1 MVPPIPDL
9 PLTRLWPGVVF
20 SMLLAGGIVNAAPPA
35 APGNAAATSLAPDR
49 ARISWTDLSDNESA
63 FVVEQGEPS
72 SAPVVW
78 SPVAEVAADLTSAE
92 VGGLLPATNYSFRI
106 VAVNADG
113 RTPTSPLSLRTPPP
127 GGSFL
132 GPAHESNGIYSFA
145 MSGPNRIERFSLASR
160 QWLNPLPML
169 QPASAIWTDE
179 IATYAAEDKL
189 VVRWD
194 HATSTRSIFIT
205 AGAKITSLFIAGDS
219 LGIFY
224 GPLEIFNRRTG
235 AQIRSVLLYA
245 AGLPG
250 TGFSGPSVDPATGRV
265 FYRPDARLHPDIFS
279 FDTVSS
285 AFHFWTW
292 SNRANFRRYPAASWT
307 RVFARG
313 TRVMDD
319 AGSIFST
326 SGLSYLNSFGPLRI
340 DDVTF
345 LGDTV
350 PIVLR
355 GAQLTAYA
363 TNMEVRGSASI
374 TAEKGLRVAI
384 SGDDALVFHAD
395 ENSTRGIGFE
405 AVPLRSLNAPAGG
418 LPVDPKGL
426 RFTPDNAIADRNGSI
441 WLASGIHSSLFQ
453 WSPVSRSYT
462 RSIPLSAI
470 PGSMAYDPDNH
481 RLFFTEPVNSREILS
496 LNLNEDMPRGTPFA
510 RTASTALTFTG
521 NHLLAAGG
529 GDGRFFLLD
538 RNGNQ
543 SATLSGQGIIGRHI
557 TWDPFNRRIC
567 FVAPVSSGS
576 AISTIDITPAD
587 TFSTFRPGVIE
598 PDNTQFFPLRLSGDG
613 NLVATSKGV
622 VRRTSDF
629 RVERQL
635 RGSVITDFIWLGNR
649 LVTLERVSS
658 SLSRLQRW
666 SPAFDRERAALLP
679 GTAHRVLAL
688 PDGGFAVITLT
699 SAGSP
704 AIHLLDTSFSLSH
717 SDDPAPLSIVS
728 PPNSLRVPFATEA
741 SFEVLALGRPPLQY
755 QWFKEQQPIAGA
767 SGSALRIPNAG
778 SRAAGRYHV
787 RVSDA
792 SSHVDSPVFELAVGP
807 VSPSP
812 WRSRSSLLV
821 SSTGQIREF
830 LDDADG
836 TLVQSIPVPPPPST
850 PSPDSPAV
858 LTGVASDHMGRLH
871 VINRVPS
878 GSIYINHL
886 STYDP
891 GMQRW
896 IHREARDIGP
906 SIVSAGDWLIST
918 YGRMHSQSGT
928 WDLFSDLYDVTT
940 MHPAGTPDGTPITMD
955 DDGTVRRFDPV
966 SREWSFMA
974 RISRNAFI
982 ESFAT
987 DPDGRLYIT
996 AAGTFRSYSP
1006 DGRLLFSRAHGIASP
1021 LQNLSLGGPDGSMLA
1036 AGPIRGTSV
1045 PLAPLGLESARTI
1058 TVPGPESN
1066 NPGFHVAWATPV
1078 DVVQPVFT
1086 STPVPPAT
1094 AGIAWAWQPNL
1105 SHPDPDAVLS
1115 FPTVTLPS
1123 WMRLKDGV
1131 LFGTPP
1137 AGISGLA
1144 PILLTASDASGAT
1157 ATLERSLTVNAPAPD
1172 GLIVSA
1178 QGIPVRNPE
1187 TGLWEQR
1194 FTLTNQGPAAP
1205 HGFALTIAG
1214 LPDGATLHNASDAP
1228 NGIPRI
1234 LLQQPIATG
1243 SAITLVLEYSST
1255 SSTRPIP
1262 ESVSASISPPATA
1275 SSTFAI
1281 DRTEIVRPGTLALEF
1296 PSIPGSLYLV
1306 QSHDGSGDWR
1316 DAGTR
1321 IRAAG
1326 TRLQWIDRSLPTI
1339 PVPQGQGS
1347 SRFYRVKKLADR

>member
-1 MVPPIPDL
+1 MLPLIPDF
-9 PLTRLWPGVVF
+9 PLNRLWPRLVF
-20 SMLLAGGIVNAAPPA
+20 SLLLAGGTANAAPPA
-35 APGNAAATSLAPDR
+35 APGNPTATTLAPDR
-49 ARISWTDLSDNESA
+49 VLISWTDLSDNESA

-78 SPVAEVAADLTSAE
+78 SPVAEVAANLTAAE

-106 VAVNADG
+106 VAVNTDG
-113 RTPTSPLSLRTPPP
+113 KTPTSPLSLRTPPP

-132 GPAHESNGIYSFA
+132 GRAHEANGIYSFA
-145 MSGPNRIERFSLASR
+145 MSGPNRIERFALGSR
-160 QWLNPLPML
+160 QWLTPLPML
-169 QPASAIWTDE
+169 QPAGAIWTDE
-179 IATYAAEDKL
+179 LATYAAEDKL

-224 GPLEIFNRRTG
+224 GPLEMFNRRTG
-235 AQIRSVLLYA
+235 AWRLRDFLVAPATAS
-245 AGLPG
+245 

-265 FYRPDARLHPDIFS
+265 FYRTNGMVHPDIFS
-279 FDTVSS
+279 FDSVTS
-285 AFHFWTW
+285 AFHLWTW

-326 SGLSYLNSFGPLRI
+326 SGLSYLNSFGPVRI

-363 TNMEVRGSASI
+363 NNMEVRGTASI

-418 LPVDPKGL
+418 LPVDPNGL

-470 PGSMAYDPDNH
+470 PGSMAYDPETH
-481 RLFFTEPVNSREILS
+481 RLFLTERVNSREILS
-496 LNLNEDMPRGTPFA
+496 LNLNEDLPRGTPFA

-557 TWDPFNRRIC
+557 SWDPFNRRIC
-567 FVAPVSSGS
+567 FVAPLSSGY
-576 AISTIDITPAD
+576 AISTIDITPTD
-587 TFSTFRPGVIE
+587 TFGTFRPGVIE
-598 PDNTQFFPLRLSGDG
+598 PTNTQFFPLRLSGDG
-613 NLVATSKGV
+613 NLVATSQGV

-635 RGSVITDFIWLGNR
+635 SGSVITDFIWLGNR
-649 LVTLERVSS
+649 LVTLEWLSS

-679 GTAHRVLAL
+679 GTALRVLAL

-699 SAGSP
+699 STGAP
-704 AIHLLDTSFSLSH
+704 AIHLLDASFSLSH

-741 SFEVLALGRPPLQY
+741 AFEVLALGRPPLQY

-767 SGSALRIPNAG
+767 SGSALQIPNAG

-836 TLVQSIPVPPPPST
+836 TLVQSIPVPPPPSP

-858 LTGVASDHMGRLH
+858 VTGVASDRMGRLH

-906 SIVSAGDWLIST
+906 TIVSAGDWLIST

-955 DDGTVRRFDPV
+955 NYGTVRRFDPV
-966 SREWSFMA
+966 SREWSFIA

-996 AAGTFRSYSP
+996 AAGSFRTYSP

-1021 LQNLSLGGPDGSMLA
+1021 LQNLSLGGPDGRMLA

-1045 PLAPLGLESARTI
+1045 PLAPVGLESSRTI

-1066 NPGFHVAWATPV
+1066 IPGFHVAWATPV
-1078 DVVQPVFT
+1078 DLVKPVFT
-1086 STPVPPAT
+1086 NTPTPPAT
-1094 AGIAWAWQPNL
+1094 AGTAWAWRPNL

-1115 FPTVTLPS
+1115 FPTVALPS

-1137 AGISGLA
+1137 AGHPASA
-1144 PILLTASDASGAT
+1144 PVQVTVSDAAGTT
-1157 ATLERSLTVNAPAPD
+1157 ATLETSVPVTAPTAD
-1172 GLIVSA
+1172 GLIISA
-1178 QGIPVRNPE
+1178 QGLPVRNPE
-1187 TGLWEQR
+1187 TGLWEQY
-1194 FTLTNQGPAAP
+1194 FTLTNQGQAAP

-1214 LPDGATLHNASDAP
+1214 LPDGAALHNASDVI

-1234 LLQQPIATG
+1234 LSQQPLAPG
-1243 SAITLVLEYSST
+1243 AVITLLLEYSS
-1255 SSTRPIP
+1255 SSAIVPIP
-1262 ESVSASISPPATA
+1262 ESVSASLNTPATA

-1281 DRTEIVRPGTLALEF
+1281 DRTEIVRPGTLVLEF
-1296 PSIPGSLYLV
+1296 PSMPGCLYLV
-1306 QSHDGSGDWR
+1306 QSHDGSGAWR

-1326 TRLQWIDRSLPTI
+1326 TRLQWIDSSIPTV
-1339 PVPQGQGS
+1339 PAPQGPGS
-1347 SRFYRVKKLADR
+1347 SRFYRVKKLAER